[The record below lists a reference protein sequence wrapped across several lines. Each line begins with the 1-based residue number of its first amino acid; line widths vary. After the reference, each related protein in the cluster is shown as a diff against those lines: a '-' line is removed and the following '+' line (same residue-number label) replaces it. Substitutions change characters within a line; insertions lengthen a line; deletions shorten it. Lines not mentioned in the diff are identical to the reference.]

1 MSEHHGATADDAVAP
16 APGTTEPLYGAG
28 LARLTPSVAWIPM
41 TLGVVGIVLGLV
53 LFAFPGRTLG
63 LVAALAGAYFL
74 LLGVLRI
81 WGALA
86 IRAQHPDDAPLQV
99 ALGIGAL
106 AAGLV
111 VLSQPGEGE
120 TGVALGFGVYL
131 LVVGLLGLTTSMRR
145 ASRPL
150 TVAVALLDVVAGVV
164 AVSWPPPGIGLTAL
178 ALVIGGYMLVR
189 GALDVREALVLRR
202 LGASS

>member
-1 MSEHHGATADDAVAP
+1 MSEHHGAAADDAVAP
-16 APGTTEPLYGAG
+16 APGRPEPLYGAG
-28 LARLTPSVAWIPM
+28 LVRLTPSVSWNPM
-41 TLGVVGIVLGLV
+41 ALGVAGLVLGLV
-53 LFAFPGRTLG
+53 LFAFPDRTLG
-63 LVAALAGAYFL
+63 LVAALAGAYLL

-86 IRAQHPDDAPLQV
+86 IRSQHPDDAPLQI
-99 ALGIGAL
+99 ALGLGAL
-106 AAGLV
+106 AAGAV
-111 VLSQPGEGE
+111 VLSTPGDSA

-131 LVVGLLGLTTSMRR
+131 LVIGLLGLTTSMRR
-145 ASRPL
+145 GSRPA

-178 ALVIGGYMLVR
+178 ALVIGGYLLVR
-189 GALDVREALVLRR
+189 GALDVREALLLRR